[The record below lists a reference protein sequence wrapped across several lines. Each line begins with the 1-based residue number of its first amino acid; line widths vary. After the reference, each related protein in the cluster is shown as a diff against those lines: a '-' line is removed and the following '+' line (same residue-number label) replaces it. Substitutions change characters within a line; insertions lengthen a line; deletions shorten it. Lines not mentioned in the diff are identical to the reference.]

1 METQNTEDMIIPV
14 NAEVRCADGTGGHSV
29 CVLVN
34 PVTNKV
40 TDVVVREAVAP
51 HQEFIVP
58 IRLVA
63 EASTDL
69 IRVRCTKEELG
80 HLEPFTKTEFV
91 EEKWATFLPA
101 GYGAG
106 TYGYGVGTYVYW
118 PYVTPA
124 TSLVVEH
131 EQIPTGELVIR
142 RGTRVEATD
151 GPVGRVD
158 EFLVHPETGYIT
170 HLVMREGHLWGQKDV
185 SIPLSAIRET
195 RDKTVFLNLDKQQV
209 EALPTIPIHRRVTQA
224 Q

>member
-1 METQNTEDMIIPV
+1 METHNTEEMIIPV
-14 NAEVRCADGTGGHSV
+14 NAEVRCTDGTCGHSV

-34 PVTNKV
+34 PVTSRV
-40 TDVVVREAVAP
+40 TDVVVREAAAP
-51 HQEFIVP
+51 HPEFIVP
-58 IRLVA
+58 LSLVA
-63 EASTDL
+63 GASTDL
-69 IRVRCTKEELG
+69 IRLRCTKGELS

-91 EEKWATFLPA
+91 EEKWATYLPA

-124 TSLVVEH
+124 TSLAVEH
-131 EQIPTGELVIR
+131 EQIPPGELVIR

-151 GPVGRVD
+151 GTVGRVD
-158 EFLVHPETGYIT
+158 EFLVHPDSGNIT

-185 SIPLSAIRET
+185 SIPVSAIRET

-209 EALPTIPIHRRVTQA
+209 ESLPTIPIHRRVA
-224 Q
+224 QGS